1 MNKRTRMM
9 LMGSGKEHDKDY
21 NKDYER
27 RDKEYRSMPRDGYDM
42 YVESKFRDRKG
53 REHYDNGRYMP
64 ARSDYDDYR
73 RDGYPMYP
81 TTVPP
86 VYTRYD
92 GGEYPVNK
100 IGFSL
105 EGEMERMPEMEHDYR
120 EDAEYRRMNEMEHRT
135 SDRQGGY
142 AEHRGGDKLT
152 REMADRWMMSIE
164 NADGTTGAH
173 WNMEQ
178 AKQVMAQR
186 GIEADPV
193 AFWVA
198 LNAEY
203 SDRCKQYKK
212 HGVNTI
218 DMYVDGV
225 MDFWMHDKD
234 AVKDKLAAYYENI
247 VKH

>member
-1 MNKRTRMM
+1 MNKRTKMM
-9 LMGSGKEHDKDY
+9 LMSGGKDRDKDREPRER
-21 NKDYER
+21 DYH
-27 RDKEYRSMPRDGYDM
+27 DMPRNEYNP
-42 YVESKFRDRKG
+42 YIESKFRDRQG
-53 REHYDNGRYMP
+53 REHYDNGRYAP
-64 ARSDYDDYR
+64 VKNEYGGHEDDW
-73 RDGYPMYP
+73 YPRYP

-86 VYTRYD
+86 MYNRYD

-105 EGEMERMPEMEHDYR
+105 EGEMERMPEMNPDYR
-120 EDAEYRRMNEMEHRT
+120 EDAEYRRINEMEHRT

-142 AEHRGGDKLT
+142 AEHRGIGKMS
-152 REMADRWMMSIE
+152 REMADKWMMNIE

-173 WNMEQ
+173 WTMEQ

-186 GIEADPV
+186 GIEADPI

-234 AVKDKLAAYYENI
+234 AAKDKLAAYYENI
-247 VKH
+247 VRH